1 MEPFAALFM
10 FLSWGSVLCLLAFC
24 LKKFKGGPE

>member
-1 MEPFAALFM
+1 MEPVAALFM

-24 LKKFKGGPE
+24 LIKFQGGPE